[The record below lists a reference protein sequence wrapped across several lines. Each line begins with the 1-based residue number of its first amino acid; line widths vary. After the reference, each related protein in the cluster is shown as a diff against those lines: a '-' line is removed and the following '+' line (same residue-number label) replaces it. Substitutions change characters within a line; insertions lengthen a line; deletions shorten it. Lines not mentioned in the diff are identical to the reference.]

1 MNKRQQICVLA
12 GDGIGVEVTE
22 AVLPLFDALKLPI
35 DLKFGEIGWS
45 CWKSQGNCIPDTTWK
60 LIGESNATLLGAIT
74 SKPLRE
80 AEAELVPTL
89 RGTGLVYVSPV
100 IQLRQKLG
108 LFANVRPVTD
118 VLGDNRYRFSVIREN
133 TEGLYAGLDFAS
145 IPQAFE
151 PILAERERQGA
162 PWSRQ
167 GLADATMTVRLQTR
181 AGLER
186 LFRFAF
192 EHARQQGYE
201 RVTLAD
207 KPNVLRYSGA
217 FAREILESVAAD
229 FPDIQCNIDNVDAV
243 ALWMVRRP
251 ERFGVIVAENMFGD
265 ILSDLGAGVMGGLGL
280 APSANIGA
288 QGAYFEPVHGSA
300 PTYAGQH
307 KANPSAM
314 FLSVALMLEHLG
326 HAQAAQAT
334 RKAVSQVARSDCRTY
349 DLGGTAGTFEV
360 AAAIIRQTLEWAAQ
374 SGTAT
379 DHLQQNHA
387 LQQHALEKPAL
398 EKGTHA

>member
-1 MNKRQQICVLA
+1 MTQRQNVCVLA
-12 GDGIGVEVTE
+12 GDGIGMEVTA
-22 AVLPLFDALKLPI
+22 AVVPLFQALNLPI

-45 CWKSQGNCIPDTTWK
+45 CWQKEGKCIPDSTWD
-60 LIGESNATLLGAIT
+60 LINASDATLLGAIT

-80 AEAELVPTL
+80 AEAELAPSL
-89 RGTGLVYVSPV
+89 RGTGLIYVSPV

-108 LFANVRPVTD
+108 LYANVRPISD

-151 PILAERERQGA
+151 PILAERERNGA
-162 PWSRQ
+162 PWTRE
-167 GLADATMTVRLQTR
+167 GPDDATMTVRLQTR
-181 AGLER
+181 AGLLR

-192 EHARQQGYE
+192 EHARQQGYD

-288 QGAYFEPVHGSA
+288 NGAYFEPVHGSA
-300 PTYAGQH
+300 PAYAGQER
-307 KANPSAM
+307 ANPSAM

-326 HAQAAQAT
+326 HQHAAMAT
-334 RKAVSQVARSDCRTY
+334 RKAVAQVARSECRTY
-349 DLGGTAGTFEV
+349 DLGGTSSTFEV
-360 AAAIIRQTLEWAAQ
+360 AAEIVRQTVEWARTPGEAPATT
-374 SGTAT
+374 SGN
-379 DHLQQNHA
+379 HLQSKQTLGKGAHA
-387 LQQHALEKPAL
+387 
-398 EKGTHA
+398 

>member
-1 MNKRQQICVLA
+1 MSQRQKVAVLP
-12 GDGIGVEVTE
+12 GDGIGIEVTE
-22 AVLPLFDALKLPI
+22 AVLPLFEALNLPI
-35 DLKFGEIGWS
+35 DLSFGDIGWS
-45 CWKSQGNCIPDTTWK
+45 CWQKEGNCIPGNTWK
-60 LIGESNATLLGAIT
+60 LIESSDATLLGAIT

-80 AEAELVPTL
+80 AEAELPEAL
-89 RGTGLVYVSPV
+89 RGRGKVYVSPV

-145 IPQAFE
+145 IPEAFA
-151 PILAERERQGA
+151 PILEERERNGA
-162 PWSRQ
+162 AWTRA
-167 GLADATMTVRLQTR
+167 GLDDATMTVRLQTR
-181 AGLER
+181 AGLTR

-192 EHARQQGYE
+192 EHAREQGHD

-217 FAREILESVAAD
+217 FARDILETVAAD
-229 FPDIQCNIDNVDAV
+229 YPDIGFAIDNVDAV

-251 ERFGVIVAENMFGD
+251 ERFGVVVAENMFGD

-300 PTYAGQH
+300 PAYAGQNR
-307 KANPSAM
+307 ANPSAM
-314 FLSVALMLEHLG
+314 FLTVALLLEHLG
-326 HAQAAQAT
+326 HAQAALAI
-334 RKAVSQVARSDCRTY
+334 RNAVAQVARSACRTY
-349 DLGGTAGTFEV
+349 DLGGTANTFEV
-360 AAAIIRQTLEWAAQ
+360 ATVIVRQTLEWAAKLDA
-374 SGTAT
+374 GTSRTPHTVNTGA
-379 DHLQQNHA
+379 HA
-387 LQQHALEKPAL
+387 
-398 EKGTHA
+398 